1 MKKKKLELRYIFLII
16 LLVIILFLSIFS
28 YTLESGRK
36 LNPVESM
43 IKDTIVTTQNIV
55 FAPFRYIA
63 SLIDDFNALRD
74 VKKENEAL
82 KNEINK
88 IDLTITEN
96 IELKREIKALK
107 EELNIELV
115 LSDYEYLNATVISRN
130 VGFWYNTITI
140 DKGEYNGVKVDM
152 AVINSSGLIGRVVST
167 TNFTSDIK
175 LITTSDTNSRISV
188 SVGRDGFSLNGLINS
203 YDSKE
208 NYFEVEGISNSEEV
222 RIGDYVYTSGLGG
235 VFPSGILIGTVSS
248 IETDE
253 YDLAKILKVKPNI
266 NFDDI
271 NFVTVLKRKD
281 G

>member
-1 MKKKKLELRYIFLII
+1 VKKKKLELRYIFLII

-96 IELKREIKALK
+96 IALK

>member
-1 MKKKKLELRYIFLII
+1 VKKKKLELRYIFLII